1 MGSEQPTGGPPPAD
15 ADLLRRTADGDDT
28 AFEEFFRRHAVAVR
42 RHARDCCHDTDS
54 ADDLTTE
61 AFARTLRGIRGGVR
75 PDAPERIHL
84 LTTVRRVA
92 AEWSRTDKGE
102 RLRPGFAGFALL
114 AEATGPG
121 RPAGGAGMTGAAP
134 APGTAGLP
142 GCADAPG
149 TQGAPDFDDARS
161 GSGAGG
167 AGPAGPPA
175 GAADR
180 RAQADAGV
188 RAMREAAHSEVVRA
202 FRGLP
207 APWQTVLWHTLVEA
221 ESPESAARLLG
232 MSPEAATALAHRAR
246 KGLEQACLR
255 VRLADASAGGGD
267 CARSAPLL
275 AACAEGGPRARTV
288 RGVRRHLAAC
298 ARCRAAVRDA
308 ADAGVRLRMA
318 LPVAVL
324 GPLAAGYP
332 RHAAGAAPG
341 RHPGDGAGT
350 GRVVPETGGAPVRM
364 GLAAGVAAA
373 TAAVLVVLAG
383 GAGAPDSGP
392 RAGRAPA
399 PVAPGEPGPGSG
411 AVGGPG
417 PEAPGPA
424 ATPAQTRR
432 ERAGSGAPP
441 GSAAGG
447 STGPAGSR
455 GPARSGG
462 TSPAPSSPG
471 AVASPSGTTSS
482 PPASASGSSPPSSAP
497 VPSSPGPS
505 VEPKPAP
512 LAYDLGELAY
522 DTHGDGTGP
531 EVRSA
536 ESSWLWPRQ
545 GIMIGRELFPD
556 GVTVQARSSVTVD
569 LNRPC
574 TAYSARVGLDDLR
587 PVPGAALFSV
597 YGDGA
602 LLWRSDVLRDGDA
615 ALPVQ
620 VPLAGVRTLRLVVE
634 PYRRSPEALADWAGA
649 RISCR

>member
-75 PDAPERIHL
+75 PEAPERIHL

-92 AEWSRTDKGE
+92 AEWSRTGKGE
-102 RLRPGFAGFALL
+102 RLRPGFAGFAVL
-114 AEATGPG
+114 AEATGPA
-121 RPAGGAGMTGAAP
+121 RPAGGAGVTGAAS

-142 GCADAPG
+142 GCADSSG
-149 TQGAPDFDDARS
+149 VLGAPDFAGARS
-161 GSGAGG
+161 GSGAG
-167 AGPAGPPA
+167 PAGLPA
-175 GAADR
+175 GAGDR
-180 RAQADAGV
+180 RAEAAAGV
-188 RAMREAAHSEVVRA
+188 RAMREAEHSEVVRA

-232 MSPEAATALAHRAR
+232 MSPEAAAALAHRAR

-255 VRLADASAGGGD
+255 IRLADASAGGGD

-275 AACAEGGPRARTV
+275 AAYAEGGLRAGTV
-288 RGVRRHLAAC
+288 RGLRRHLAAC
-298 ARCRAAVRDA
+298 ARCRTAVRDA

-318 LPVAVL
+318 LTVAVL

-332 RHAAGAAPG
+332 RQAAGAAPG
-341 RHPGDGAGT
+341 RRPGGGAGT
-350 GRVVPETGGAPVRM
+350 DRVVPEAGGAPVRM

-373 TAAVLVVLAG
+373 TAAVLVALAG

-411 AVGGPG
+411 AVRGPG

-432 ERAGSGAPP
+432 ESAGSRTPP

-455 GPARSGG
+455 GPTRSGG

-471 AVASPSGTTSS
+471 AVASPSGVPSS
-482 PPASASGSSPPSSAP
+482 PPASASGSSPPSPGP
-497 VPSSPGPS
+497 VPSSSGPS

-536 ESSWLWPRQ
+536 ESSWLWPRR
-545 GIMIGRELFPD
+545 GIMIGRELFPE
-556 GVTVQARSSVTVD
+556 GVTVQTRSSVTVD

-574 TAYSARVGLDDLR
+574 TTYSARVGLDDLR

-597 YGDGA
+597 YGDGV

-620 VPLAGVRTLRLVVE
+620 VSLAGVRTLRLVVE
-634 PYRRSPEALADWAGA
+634 PYGRSPEALADWAGA